1 MALGDQQGGR
11 STKPRTQG
19 YLDISYFDPFTFHEP
34 QIVLLSI
41 QFFSPLILI
50 KLTIGSQPWWT
61 GRVFSINKRSGSW
74 SRMSGA
80 CPRLI
85 QMFSLPSCDV
95 ILGMWHED
103 TFSCYNINMFRS
115 VAVKVTKLFLIQT
128 CHLEP
133 GISSFCAGSGARC
146 CSWWDVLAYLHLDVK
161 SHGSPLAFQH
171 LLFILSLQFLCLWLD
186 QGTDVFIWCLVH

>member
-1 MALGDQQGGR
+1 M
-11 STKPRTQG
+11 
-19 YLDISYFDPFTFHEP
+19 
-34 QIVLLSI
+34 LLSI
-41 QFFSPLILI
+41 QFFSPLILM
-50 KLTIGSQPWWT
+50 KLTIGPQPWGP
-61 GRVFSINKRSGSW
+61 GRVFSVNKQPGFW

-80 CPRLI
+80 CPHLI

-95 ILGMWHED
+95 ILGTWHED

-115 VAVKVTKLFLIQT
+115 VAVKVTRLFLIQT
-128 CHLEP
+128 GHLEA

-146 CSWWDVLAYLHLDVK
+146 CSWWGVLASLHWDVK

-171 LLFILSLQFLCLWLD
+171 LLFIGGLKFLCLWLD